1 MLASTFRQDAGLTAL
16 GVVDTVMAYSESNS
30 HEVKLSCADST
41 FPRLSHEAALIV
53 IRDLGFSAVDVC
65 SFAGYRHTPPAAVLA
80 DPTGTA
86 RTVRQRLERVELEIS
101 DVFMILGTSFHELAL
116 DHPDAAVRERA
127 WEAFERFVEFSVA
140 IGAPGITVL
149 PGVAF
154 EGEDE
159 EACRERAAAEL
170 SRRSARA
177 AEAGLRLSFEPH
189 YGSIAQTPERTLEL
203 LDRAP
208 GVHLALDHSHFV
220 YQGIAQ
226 EDVDVL
232 IPHARHVHL
241 RQAAPGSMQLPAR
254 TGVIDFRLLV
264 ERLRAG
270 GYEGYLCLEYQWEE
284 WLDCNRVDCISETA
298 ELRDVLLA

>member
-1 MLASTFRQDAGLTAL
+1 
-16 GVVDTVMAYSESNS
+16 MA
-30 HEVKLSCADST
+30 VKLSCADST
-41 FPRLSHEAALIV
+41 FPRLSHEAALAV
-53 IRDLGFSAVDVC
+53 IRDLGFTAVDVC
-65 SFAGYRHTPPAAVLA
+65 SFTGYRHTPPEAVLA
-80 DPTGTA
+80 DPKETA
-86 RTVRQRLERVELEIS
+86 RTVRARLERFELEVA
-101 DVFMILGTSFHELAL
+101 DMFMIIGSSFDEVAL
-116 DHPDAAVRERA
+116 NHADAAVRERA
-127 WEAFERFVEFSVA
+127 WEAFERFVEFSVG

-149 PGVAF
+149 PGVVF

-170 SRRSARA
+170 SRRAARA

-189 YGSIAQTPERTLEL
+189 YGSIANTPERTLEL

-232 IPHARHVHL
+232 MPHARHVHL
-241 RQAAPGSMQLPAR
+241 RQAAPGSMQLPVRA
-254 TGVIDFRLLV
+254 GVIDFPLLV
-264 ERLRAG
+264 ERLHAI

-298 ELRDVLLA
+298 ELRGVLLA